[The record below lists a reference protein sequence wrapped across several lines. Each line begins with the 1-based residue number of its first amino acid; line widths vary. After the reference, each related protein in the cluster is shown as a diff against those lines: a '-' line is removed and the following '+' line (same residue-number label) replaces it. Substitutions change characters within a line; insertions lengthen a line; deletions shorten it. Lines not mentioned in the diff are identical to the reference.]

1 MTLTPRLD
9 GSHRI
14 PYDCDL
20 TRDPGAPMTAP
31 APVPDLT
38 EFRLWLET
46 TRGLGRRTTFT
57 AVSQVR
63 RVLRDCGPQVSEAS
77 LRAWH
82 DERPSHLRT
91 PVVSNWR
98 RYREWWATKGI
109 PGIPDFPKRPGAAP
123 QRAPIPDTVCVAL
136 GALQTAGVGP
146 TAIQGIVW
154 RPLEAG
160 SPLHAALLASTP
172 GLATGEI
179 TALHTS
185 TGIATVATTALVPL
199 LAWGHDGTPK
209 LDAPLVPTEPGGDAP
224 MPVTRLRRLARRGR
238 QILAGK
244 ITPRE

>member
-1 MTLTPRLD
+1 MRRQRTEHALCAMTLTPPLD

-31 APVPDLT
+31 APAPDLT

-109 PGIPDFPKRPGAAP
+109 PGIPDFPRRPGAAP
-123 QRAPIPDTVCVAL
+123 QRAPIPDTVCV
-136 GALQTAGVGP
+136 GARCTPPCWPAHRDSRRGRSP
-146 TAIQGIVW
+146 RSTR
-154 RPLEAG
+154 RPESLP
-160 SPLHAALLASTP
+160 SPRPPSHRSWH
-172 GLATGEI
+172 G
-179 TALHTS
+179 
-185 TGIATVATTALVPL
+185 ATTALRSSTRPSCRPSPV
-199 LAWGHDGTPK
+199 ATP
-209 LDAPLVPTEPGGDAP
+209 
-224 MPVTRLRRLARRGR
+224 
-238 QILAGK
+238 QCQ
-244 ITPRE
+244 